1 MTEISI
7 QHILS
12 NQMTVP
18 MKLLTSYKSLGL
30 DEQDVMILL
39 HIHRFIQIGNDFP
52 TPTEIASNL
61 TISEERCIEKL
72 RLFIQKDFLE
82 LKELKNEQNQW
93 SEAYSLDPLWQRLFL
108 HEETE
113 KNEEGQLFILFEQE
127 FGRPLSPFEIETIS
141 VWLDTDEIAPALIK
155 TALREAVLMGKLN
168 FKYIDRILREWKRKG
183 VQTIEQARTA
193 SESFRQG
200 QVKKQYKQEKRD
212 TSVYYNWLDGGK

>member
-1 MTEISI
+1 MTEKSI
-7 QHILS
+7 QQILS
-12 NQMTVP
+12 DQMTIP
-18 MKLLTSYKSLGL
+18 MKLLTSYQSLNL
-30 DEQDVMILL
+30 DEEDVMILL
-39 HIHRFIQIGNDFP
+39 QIHRFIQIGNDFP

-72 RLFIQKDFLE
+72 RQFIQRNIVE

-93 SEAYSLDPLWQRLFL
+93 SEAYTLDPLWHRLYL
-108 HEETE
+108 NE
-113 KNEEGQLFILFEQE
+113 KSDENEEGKLFILFEQE

-141 VWLDTDEIAPALIK
+141 VWLDTDKIAPKLIK

-183 VQTIEQARTA
+183 VQTVEQARTA

-200 QVKKQYKQEKRD
+200 QIKKQYKQEKRD